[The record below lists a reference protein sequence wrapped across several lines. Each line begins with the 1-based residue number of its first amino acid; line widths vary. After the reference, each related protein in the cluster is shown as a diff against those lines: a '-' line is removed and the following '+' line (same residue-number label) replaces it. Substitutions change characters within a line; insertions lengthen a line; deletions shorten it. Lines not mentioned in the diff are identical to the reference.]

1 MNITANG
8 ALFGLEVNCERH
20 GGLARIKR
28 AYGIK
33 SFAMADPGFL
43 KGGGGKWVA
52 DLTEPYRKNLRKIA
66 SVIVLFPFLISSLNK
81 PQRWGWLATQTTP
94 SGSAPTL
101 CYKIIVIVLKLQRS
115 LS

>member
-8 ALFGLEVNCERH
+8 ALFGLGVNCERH

-43 KGGGGKWVA
+43 KGGGGGEV
-52 DLTEPYRKNLRKIA
+52 
-66 SVIVLFPFLISSLNK
+66 
-81 PQRWGWLATQTTP
+81 G
-94 SGSAPTL
+94 G
-101 CYKIIVIVLKLQRS
+101 
-115 LS
+115 